1 MAWLRTTRLLA
12 AASVAA
18 GISALVYGA
27 QAATSRRP
35 LGAGPQPLLRAVH
48 LARTVH
54 EHIQRDIRDYTC
66 LFVKRERICG
76 KLTGYQY
83 MRAAI
88 RHERTE
94 GDKVVVPFSVHL
106 HFLGPARLRD
116 REVVYVAGENLGK
129 LIARK
134 GGTPFSFVT
143 LSLDPL
149 NAAAMRDNRY
159 PITEIGIE
167 NLLRRLV
174 EMGEEELAR
183 RVPALPCRVDFF
195 SDASVNG
202 RRCTTIQVTRPQ
214 RANDIHFFQARV
226 YLDDE
231 LQVPIRY
238 EAYDLAEGQTGTPR
252 LVEEYTYLDMRLN
265 VGLTD
270 ADFQRATLGIH
281 RP

>member
-1 MAWLRTTRLLA
+1 MARLRTTRLLA
-12 AASVAA
+12 ATSVVA
-18 GISALVYGA
+18 GLSVLMCGA

-35 LGAGPQPLLRAVH
+35 LGSGPQPLLRAVH
-48 LARTVH
+48 LAHTVH
-54 EHIQRDIRDYTC
+54 EHIRRDIRDYTC
-66 LFVKRERICG
+66 LFVKRERISG

-88 RHERTE
+88 RHEQKE
-94 GDKVVVPFSVHL
+94 GNEVIVPFSVHL
-106 HFLGPARLRD
+106 RFLGPARLRD
-116 REVVYVAGENLGK
+116 REVVYVTGENLGK

-167 NLLRRLV
+167 NLVRRLV

-183 RVPALPCRVDFF
+183 AAAALPCRVDFF
-195 SDASVNG
+195 SGSRVNG
-202 RRCTTIQVTRPQ
+202 RRCTTIQVTRPR
-214 RANDIHFFQARV
+214 RANDVRFFQARI
-226 YLDDE
+226 YLDQE

-238 EAYDLAEGQTGTPR
+238 EAYDMPRDHSGGPR
-252 LVEEYTYLDMRLN
+252 LIEEYTYLDLQLN

-270 ADFQRATLGIH
+270 ADFERATLGTH
-281 RP
+281 LK